1 VVVVALTTATPSATG
16 ATEQPPRPQM
26 FDRMFRSTLGRERM
40 NATHES
46 HEPTSRER
54 LTMELETALLREL
67 RSVYQDINATYFRRG
82 LKGATI
88 ELGDAERYLGR
99 WHRETRS
106 IEVSRR
112 LVLERSWGV
121 VVEVLKHE
129 MAHQYVHEVLGVHD
143 QSAHGP
149 AFRGVCQKL
158 GIDVAAAGLP
168 DAAVVEGDDESAR
181 VLERIT
187 KLLALAESSNM
198 NEAQAAMNAAQRL
211 MLKYNIDH
219 VADGQRRG
227 YGFRH
232 LGAPTGR
239 VSEAERRLASILT
252 KHFFVEVIWVPAFRP
267 FEGKRGHVLEI
278 CGSHANLEMA
288 SYVHAFLLR
297 TARDLWT
304 AHKRATGSRS
314 DRDRRTFMAGVMA
327 GFDDKLSAQRETNRS
342 DGLVWVR
349 DADLG
354 QFYRLRHPRIRSVRY
369 TGSTRSEAH
378 AEGRAAGRRI
388 VLHKPVTQGPTTS
401 ARLLPPKS

>member
-1 VVVVALTTATPSATG
+1 
-16 ATEQPPRPQM
+16 
-26 FDRMFRSTLGRERM
+26 M

-46 HEPTSRER
+46 HEPNPHER

-67 RSVYQDINATYFRRG
+67 RSVYQDINATYFHRG

-112 LVLERSWGV
+112 LVLERSWGI

-129 MAHQYVHEVLGVHD
+129 MAHQYVHEVLGVID

-158 GIDVAAAGLP
+158 GIDAAAAGLP
-168 DAAVVEGDDESAR
+168 DVPSVESDDESAR
-181 VLERIT
+181 VLERIS

-219 VADGQRRG
+219 VAHGQRQG

-232 LGAPTGR
+232 LGTPTGR
-239 VSEAERRLASILT
+239 VSEAERRLASILS

-267 FEGKRGHVLEI
+267 LEGKRGHVLEI

-288 SYVHAFLLR
+288 SYVHAFLMR

-304 AHKRATGSRS
+304 AHKRATGQRS

-327 GFDDKLSAQRETNRS
+327 GFDDKLSTQRETNRS
-342 DGLVWVR
+342 EGLVWVR

-354 QFYRLRHPRIRSVRY
+354 RFYRVRHPRIRNVRY

-388 VLHKPVTQGPTTS
+388 VLHKPVTQGPS
-401 ARLLPPKS
+401 MGSRLLPPKS

>member
-1 VVVVALTTATPSATG
+1 MDATSKTQEPNPREHLTI
-16 ATEQPPRPQM
+16 
-26 FDRMFRSTLGRERM
+26 
-40 NATHES
+40 
-46 HEPTSRER
+46 
-54 LTMELETALLREL
+54 ELETALLREL
-67 RSVYQDINATYFRRG
+67 RSVYHDINATCFQRS

-88 ELGDAERYLGR
+88 ELGDADRFLGR

-129 MAHQYVHEVLGVHD
+129 MAHQYVHEVLGVLD

-149 AFRGVCQKL
+149 AFRGVCQRL
-158 GIDVAAAGLP
+158 RIDAAAVGLP
-168 DAAVVEGDDESAR
+168 DAPAVESDDESAR
-181 VLERIT
+181 VLERIS
-187 KLLALAESSNM
+187 KLLALAESSNL

-219 VADGQRRG
+219 VAQRDGRD

-232 LGAPTGR
+232 LGTPTGR
-239 VSEAERRLASILT
+239 VTEAERRLASILL

-267 FEGKRGHVLEI
+267 LDGKRGHVLEV
-278 CGSHANLEMA
+278 CGAHGNLEMA
-288 SYVHAFLLR
+288 TYVHAFLLR
-297 TARDLWT
+297 TAQDLWK
-304 AHKRATGSRS
+304 AHKKATGSRS

-327 GFDDKLSAQRETNRS
+327 GFDDKLCTQRETNRS
-342 DGLVWVR
+342 QGLVWVR

-354 QFYRLRHPRIRSVRY
+354 RFYHARHPRIRNVRY
-369 TGSTRSEAH
+369 TGTSRTEAH

-388 VLHKPVTQGPTTS
+388 VLHKPVTQGPS
-401 ARLLPPKS
+401 AGGKLLPPKS